1 MLEPEGS
8 GRLPVTFCLWISL
21 SKKDRS
27 WLRQQVPE
35 ASSHRVSGRNRGT
48 PRGSRKDCADQDPTD
63 SGMHAGRSLNSTL
76 RQFGNPRAIDELGR
90 ATEIPIHSN
99 VIASLEFARCIDR
112 RRNDL
117 RETREMDERV
127 SLSLSEP
134 NERWIQSQI
143 DGKQFS
149 SRSEVLNDLIR
160 KTRETEAIR
169 TRLKSAERSVEERGW
184 VTGTP
189 EELLDGFKEKARR
202 DGQL

>member
-1 MLEPEGS
+1 MVG
-8 GRLPVTFCLWISL
+8 I
-21 SKKDRS
+21 
-27 WLRQQVPE
+27 
-35 ASSHRVSGRNRGT
+35 
-48 PRGSRKDCADQDPTD
+48 
-63 SGMHAGRSLNSTL
+63 
-76 RQFGNPRAIDELGR
+76 
-90 ATEIPIHSN
+90 
-99 VIASLEFARCIDR
+99 
-112 RRNDL
+112 DL
-117 RETREMDERV
+117 RETKEMDQRV

-134 NERWIQSQI
+134 NERWVQAQI